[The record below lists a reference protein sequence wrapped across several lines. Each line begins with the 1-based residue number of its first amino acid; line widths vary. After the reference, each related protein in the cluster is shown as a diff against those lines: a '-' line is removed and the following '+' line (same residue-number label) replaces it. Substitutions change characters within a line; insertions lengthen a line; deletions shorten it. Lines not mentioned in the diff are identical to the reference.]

1 MFNIDQ
7 DKVKV
12 SGNQE
17 ESLLSQLGIPI
28 LGFGS
33 PKES

>member
-12 SGNQE
+12 FGNQE
-17 ESLLSQLGIPI
+17 ESFLSQLGIPMK
-28 LGFGS
+28 S
-33 PKES
+33 

>member
-1 MFNIDQ
+1 MFNVDQ
-7 DKVKV
+7 DKMKV
-12 SGNQE
+12 FGNQE
-17 ESLLSQLGIPI
+17 ESFLSQLGI